1 MVLWPLDHAMARWYG
16 VAVHGMVVDHGMIR
30 ADLRRLGA
38 GIEPESGNMR
48 GVMNSAHV
56 SARSMCVF
64 GGGDSGGGD
73 SGGGG
78 GGGAG
83 AGGGGA
89 GGGVCVC
96 V

>member
-38 GIEPESGNMR
+38 GIEPESDNIR
-48 GVMNSAHV
+48 EKINSAHV

-64 GGGDSGGGD
+64 GGGGSGD
-73 SGGGG
+73 GGGG
-78 GGGAG
+78 GGGG
-83 AGGGGA
+83 DVGL
-89 GGGVCVC
+89 CVC
-96 V
+96 VR